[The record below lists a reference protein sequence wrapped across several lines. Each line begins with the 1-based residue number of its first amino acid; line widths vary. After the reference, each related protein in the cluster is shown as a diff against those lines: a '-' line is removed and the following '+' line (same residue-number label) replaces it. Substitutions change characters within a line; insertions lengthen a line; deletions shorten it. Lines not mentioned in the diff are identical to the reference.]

1 MDRKPQR
8 AQYMICACIAVRE
21 DDRSEFFVF
30 AGDRDIDL
38 RQIEPSDIPVN
49 GKPDGCLFT
58 VSRKHAGTD
67 RLQLQNTRQQC
78 VIVFTRVLHNDD
90 RIEAERA
97 SNPEFQELCRF
108 LFPVSGL
115 LQMCLLLPMFRT
127 IRFPF
132 RSPLI

>member
-21 DDRSEFFVF
+21 DDRSELFVF
-30 AGDRDIDL
+30 AGDRDVDL

-67 RLQLQNTRQQC
+67 RLQLQNTHQQC
-78 VIVFTRVLHNDD
+78 VIVFTRVLHDDD
-90 RIEAERA
+90 RIESGECIRIQNFKNCAGFYFRCLACFRRA
-97 SNPEFQELCRF
+97 CCF
-108 LFPVSGL
+108 
-115 LQMCLLLPMFRT
+115 
-127 IRFPF
+127 
-132 RSPLI
+132 